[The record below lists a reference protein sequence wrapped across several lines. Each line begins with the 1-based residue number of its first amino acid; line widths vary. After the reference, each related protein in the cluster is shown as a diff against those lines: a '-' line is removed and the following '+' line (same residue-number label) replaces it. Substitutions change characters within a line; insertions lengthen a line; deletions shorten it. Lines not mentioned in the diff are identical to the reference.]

1 MLHHSCRLHTNILQ
15 TIEREKMEK
24 YILHLVSFLAGI
36 VALLF
41 PSMVTLGLGG
51 YSALDTKFP
60 PVVCF
65 ASILTEMSLYTRAAG
80 TGQAGQAKTG
90 PLFSTL
96 SWVMVVYFIYRM
108 VKIVR

>member
-1 MLHHSCRLHTNILQ
+1 MKVGWCSSRCL
-15 TIEREKMEK
+15 
-24 YILHLVSFLAGI
+24 
-36 VALLF
+36 ALLLLALLEA
-41 PSMVTLGLGG
+41 VTLV
-51 YSALDTKFP
+51 FP
-60 PVVCF
+60 QQQRCDDL
-65 ASILTEMSLYTRAAG
+65 ANTCNTEAMNNVSKSPLRAAG